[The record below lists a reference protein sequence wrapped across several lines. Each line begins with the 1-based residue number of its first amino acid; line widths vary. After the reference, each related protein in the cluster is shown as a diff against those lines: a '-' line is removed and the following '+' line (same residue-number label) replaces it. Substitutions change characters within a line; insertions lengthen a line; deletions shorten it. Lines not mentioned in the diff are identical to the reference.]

1 MFDFKLIIFY
11 SFSFVAPN
19 RGMNWSFSNKVS
31 ASSSQFLSFRPT
43 QEDRHRKS
51 GYYHLPHSGSF
62 MPSSVADVYDSTR
75 KAPYSSVQVFVI
87 KTYVN
92 QDPCV
97 FFILRKIALKVSPV
111 L

>member
-1 MFDFKLIIFY
+1 MFDFYTDKFDCFL
-11 SFSFVAPN
+11 FSFVAPS

-31 ASSSQFLSFRPT
+31 AASSQFLSFRPS

-51 GYYHLPHSGSF
+51 GNYHLPHSGSF
-62 MPSSVADVYDSTR
+62 MPSSVADVYDSNR
-75 KAPYSSVQVFVI
+75 KAPYSTVQVLVI

-97 FFILRKIALKVSPV
+97 CFSFARYL
-111 L
+111 